1 MQAEFYLMQKKRG
14 SSVEQNDS
22 WRHFL
27 TLPKPPCSFSKQ
39 NEFRLSSI
47 LNDLQMT
54 IQNGVH
60 GGRQGILFG
69 CQ

>member
-1 MQAEFYLMQKKRG
+1 MQTEFYLIQKKRD

-27 TLPKPPCSFSKQ
+27 ILPKPPCSFSKQ
-39 NEFRLSSI
+39 NEFRLSS
-47 LNDLQMT
+47 NLQMT
-54 IQNGVH
+54 IQNEVP